1 MRTKYSVLHY
11 DVPVVLVDSLR
22 EAAEEIHKRA
32 KLTLES
38 VLSEIKKMK
47 KSVDKL
53 PLARGYA
60 LGRTT
65 IPVPLKSKQKVH
77 IIRIDIDKTKYDD
90 PSNVGKIIYFPKGL
104 RARMVVD
111 AQSTILFITGQ
122 SINIINRE
130 FPQLDWSEIET
141 HRADSKVVDAL
152 ITRASWISDSLKRY
166 GLMENPD
173 KDNPLITW
181 GIQQAI
187 RCMIDKDHEKSKN
200 M

>member
-11 DVPVVLVDSLR
+11 GVPIVLVDSLR

-47 KSVDKL
+47 KSDEII
-53 PLARGYA
+53 PLARDYA

-111 AQSTILFITGQ
+111 SYSTILFITKQ
-122 SINIINRE
+122 SIAIISRE
-130 FPQLDWSEIET
+130 FPQLNWSEVET
-141 HRADSKVVDAL
+141 YRADSKIVDDL
-152 ITRASWISDSLKRY
+152 ITRASWISDSLSRY

-187 RCMIDKDHEKSKN
+187 SCMINKDRESFRN